1 MAIRQGPKPLKL
13 PTEESSHL
21 YHCAEP
27 VIAND
32 RARAMSKAASSPT
45 ARLLQNSRLFSLPR
59 PLPQPSIELTIGGGL
74 SRKSDTATLPYPTHQ
89 AIATPR
95 SSHYRGDWG
104 LKRALPA
111 RATRSSTPHIR
122 VSAQDTPEHITDFAS
137 AADHT
142 QTEAK
147 WREMAIPILTKQPK
161 EYHRSSTAPVSAF
174 DETLDNTIRD
184 SKHNQPRW
192 KFDGPWIAGMQSG
205 DFERFL
211 RNILA
216 TRTADGTKGI
226 TGRSRMEDWRDFL
239 TRHITQTRLAV
250 RQRQAHQAGKT
261 LGPKEIAQLEV
272 QSRPSKDDFRLFEKQ
287 LRDQFLSDGLSSEL
301 AQLISTFLDLPAIG
315 TNGAGINPAISSV
328 QTPQLRRILG
338 RVVNDLEGGPPST
351 HASAGL
357 SYLRT
362 NAIMEN
368 HPIYGPQM
376 HRAPFL
382 ARVLRARNSQAQG
395 KDHQATVGVAGI
407 VTRDPVSA
415 TFNTQSR
422 LRSAGVVHDPDK
434 KQYDPDDMTAQLD
447 EDLRGGN
454 KLWVHPN
461 FATID
466 ETGHIRLQ
474 VTRADRE
481 ATAVKIGA
489 VEEIQKARDAVTKRL
504 A

>member
-1 MAIRQGPKPLKL
+1 
-13 PTEESSHL
+13 
-21 YHCAEP
+21 
-27 VIAND
+27 
-32 RARAMSKAASSPT
+32 MSKAASSPT
-45 ARLLQNSRLFSLPR
+45 ARILQNSRLFSLPR

-89 AIATPR
+89 AIATPP

-111 RATRSSTPHIR
+111 RATKSSTPHIR
-122 VSAQDTPEHITDFAS
+122 VSAQDTPEHITDFGS

-147 WREMAIPILTKQPK
+147 WREMAIPILTKQTK
-161 EYHRSSTAPVSAF
+161 EYHRSSNAPVSAF
-174 DETLDNTIRD
+174 DETLDNTTRRPG
-184 SKHNQPRW
+184 NQPRW
-192 KFDGPWIAGMQSG
+192 KFDGPWIAGMQNG

-211 RNILA
+211 RNLLT

-226 TGRSRMEDWRDFL
+226 NGRSRMEEWRSFL
-239 TRHITQTRLAV
+239 TRHITQVRLAD
-250 RQRQAHQAGKT
+250 RRRQAQQAGET
-261 LGPKEIAQLEV
+261 LSPKDIAKLETQL
-272 QSRPSKDDFRLFEKQ
+272 RPSDEDFRLFEKR

-301 AQLISTFLDLPAIG
+301 AELISTFLDLPGIG
-315 TNGAGINPAISSV
+315 TNSAGANPLMSSV

-338 RVVNDLEGGPPST
+338 RVVNDLEAGPPST

-382 ARVLRARNSQAQG
+382 ARVLRPRNSQAQG
-395 KDHQATVGVAGI
+395 KDHQATLGVAGI

-422 LRSAGVVHDPDK
+422 LRSAGVVHDPSK
-434 KQYDPDDMTAQLD
+434 KQYDPDEMTAQLD

-466 ETGHIRLQ
+466 ETGHIRLE

-489 VEEIQKARDAVTKRL
+489 VEELQKARDTAIRRL